1 MARPKAVTS
10 LLVAVVTLQL
20 FPTTYASSN
29 TEIPDETWG
38 YVEVRRGAF
47 MFWWLY
53 GADAVQREDKPL
65 VMWLQGGPGSSSTGY
80 GNFEEIGPFDVHLEV
95 RNTTW
100 IKEANVL
107 FVDNPVGCGYSYVLD
122 EKDLTANISDIT
134 LDLMVFFQ
142 SFLEKLPIFK
152 TIPFHIAGESY
163 GGKMAAAF
171 GAALH
176 EAILEEKIQCKF
188 AGVALGDSLISFPDI
203 VTSYGPYLY
212 SLSLLDE
219 KDLYDILQLSTETA
233 EAAEEGNYSKAMH
246 LSDQGNILIAKVTD
260 NVDVY
265 DILQHNYAPDSF
277 NIPALYKNAS
287 RLSHHHLFTHYIT
300 KTHSNTLVD
309 LMNGPIR
316 KKLGIIPD
324 NVTWGGQ
331 SGLVEK
337 SQYDDIP
344 SSVLPDVGKLI
355 RDGMK
360 VVVYE
365 GQLDMIC
372 GVPGAESWINKLD
385 WDYLPQFLNSSR
397 KPLYVPSK
405 QAGKETAAFLKA
417 FRNVELYYILNAGH
431 MVPID
436 APEMALEML
445 RNILKQT

>member
-1 MARPKAVTS
+1 
-10 LLVAVVTLQL
+10 
-20 FPTTYASSN
+20 
-29 TEIPDETWG
+29 
-38 YVEVRRGAF
+38 
-47 MFWWLY
+47 
-53 GADAVQREDKPL
+53 
-65 VMWLQGGPGSSSTGY
+65 
-80 GNFEEIGPFDVHLEV
+80 
-95 RNTTW
+95 
-100 IKEANVL
+100 
-107 FVDNPVGCGYSYVLD
+107 
-122 EKDLTANISDIT
+122 
-134 LDLMVFFQ
+134 MVFFH

-287 RLSHHHLFTHYIT
+287 RLSRHHLFTHYIT

>member
-1 MARPKAVTS
+1 
-10 LLVAVVTLQL
+10 
-20 FPTTYASSN
+20 
-29 TEIPDETWG
+29 
-38 YVEVRRGAF
+38 
-47 MFWWLY
+47 
-53 GADAVQREDKPL
+53 
-65 VMWLQGGPGSSSTGY
+65 
-80 GNFEEIGPFDVHLEV
+80 
-95 RNTTW
+95 
-100 IKEANVL
+100 
-107 FVDNPVGCGYSYVLD
+107 
-122 EKDLTANISDIT
+122 
-134 LDLMVFFQ
+134 MVFFQ

-152 TIPFHIAGESY
+152 TIPFHIVGESY

-176 EAILEEKIQCKF
+176 DAILEEKILCKF
-188 AGVALGDSLISFPDI
+188 AGVALGDPLISFPDI
-203 VTSYGPYLY
+203 VLSYGPYLY

-233 EAAEEGNYSKAMH
+233 EAVEEGNYSKAMH
-246 LSDQGNILIAKVTD
+246 LSDQGNILIAEVTD

-265 DILQHNYAPDSF
+265 YILRHNVPDSV
-277 NIPALYKNAS
+277 NIPALYKNSS

-300 KTHSNTLVD
+300 KTHSNTLFD

-316 KKLGIIPD
+316 KKLGIIPG

-331 SGLVEK
+331 SHLVEE
-337 SQYDDIP
+337 SQYADIP
-344 SSVLPDVGKLI
+344 SSVLPDVSKLL

-372 GVPGAESWINKLD
+372 GVLGAESWINKLD
-385 WDYLPQFLNSSR
+385 WGYLPQFHNSSR
-397 KPLYVPSK
+397 KPYYVPSNL
-405 QAGKETAAFLKA
+405 AEKETAAFLKA
-417 FRNVELYYILNAGH
+417 FKNFELYYILNAGH